1 MNNNFANV
9 NTVNIALLSVG
20 TELLLGDTINTN
32 LSSLGQILY
41 SNGFILSSEISVPD
55 NKENIKDEFLKLL
68 KNNDVIITCGGIGPT
83 EDDFTKEVICSSLNI
98 NLEVDDEHLS
108 WMKSRWE
115 SRGLSMPETNIKQA
129 EIPVG
134 SKKLNNSQGTAPG
147 ILINHSGKYIFILP
161 GPPREFNPL
170 VIDQVVPLLKEN
182 FPITNKDYEF
192 VLFFNQAES
201 SLADEINKFKPEG
214 IDIAYLASKGII
226 KLRYDKNSVNEV
238 KLNKFLNQLDARFK
252 DSIISYENIPASKAL
267 FNLLKEKK
275 LTLSIVESI
284 TGGNLSSEIINF
296 PGASSV
302 LLAANTLYSN
312 EAKKEYLS
320 SNISDNWDALSKQL
334 AEKSLEKYN
343 SSISLAILGEAGPIP
358 SSEYKIGEI
367 FIAISN
373 KEVTMTFNHKLR
385 GSREDIIARSVNNAI
400 WDLINFIK

>member
-41 SNGFILSSEISVPD
+41 SNGFILSSEITVPD

-170 VIDQVVPLLKEN
+170 VMDQVVPLLKEN
-182 FPITNKDYEF
+182 FPKTNKDYEF

-238 KLNKFLNQLDARFK
+238 KLNKFLNQLDTGFK

-275 LTLSIVESI
+275 LTLSLVESI

-358 SSEYKIGEI
+358 SSKYKIGEI

-373 KEVTMTFNHKLR
+373 KKVTMTFNHKLR

>member
-267 FNLLKEKK
+267 FDLLKEKD
-275 LTLSIVESI
+275 LTLSLVESI
-284 TGGNLSSEIINF
+284 TGGNLSSEIINY
-296 PGASSV
+296 PGASSI
-302 LLAANTLYSN
+302 LLSANTLYSN

-320 SNISDNWDALSKQL
+320 DDISEDWETLSKEL
-334 AEKSLEKYN
+334 SEKSLNKHK
-343 SSISLAILGEAGPIP
+343 SSISLAILGEAGPVP
-358 SSEYKIGEI
+358 SSNYKIGEI

-373 KEVTMTFNHKLR
+373 NKETVNFYHKLR
-385 GSREDIIARSVNNAI
+385 GSREDIINRAVNNAI

>member
-41 SNGFILSSEISVPD
+41 SNGFILSSEITVPD

-68 KNNDVIITCGGIGPT
+68 ENNDVIITCGGIGPT
-83 EDDFTKEVICSSLNI
+83 EDDFTKEVICSSINI

-147 ILINHSGKYIFILP
+147 ILIKHSGKYIFILP

-182 FPITNKDYEF
+182 FPTTNKDYEF

-201 SLADEINKFKPEG
+201 SLADDINKFKPEG

-238 KLNKFLNQLDARFK
+238 KLNKFLNQLDTGFK

-312 EAKKEYLS
+312 EAKKEFLS
-320 SNISDNWDALSKQL
+320 SNISDDWDVLSKQL
-334 AEKSLEKYN
+334 VEKSLEKYN

-358 SSEYKIGEI
+358 SSKYKIGEI

-373 KEVTMTFNHKLR
+373 KKETVTFNHKLR

>member
-41 SNGFILSSEISVPD
+41 SNGFILSSEITVPD

-68 KNNDVIITCGGIGPT
+68 ENNDVVITCGGIGPT

-182 FPITNKDYEF
+182 FPKTNKDYEF

-238 KLNKFLNQLDARFK
+238 KLNKFLNQLDTGFK

-275 LTLSIVESI
+275 LTLSLVESI

-312 EAKKEYLS
+312 EAKKEFLS
-320 SNISDNWDALSKQL
+320 NNISDDWDALSKQL

-373 KEVTMTFNHKLR
+373 KKETVTFNHKLR

>member
-41 SNGFILSSEISVPD
+41 SNGFILSSEIAVPD

-238 KLNKFLNQLDARFK
+238 KLNKFLNQLDTGFK

-275 LTLSIVESI
+275 LTLSLVESI

-358 SSEYKIGEI
+358 SSGYKIGEI

-373 KEVTMTFNHKLR
+373 KKETVIFTHKLR